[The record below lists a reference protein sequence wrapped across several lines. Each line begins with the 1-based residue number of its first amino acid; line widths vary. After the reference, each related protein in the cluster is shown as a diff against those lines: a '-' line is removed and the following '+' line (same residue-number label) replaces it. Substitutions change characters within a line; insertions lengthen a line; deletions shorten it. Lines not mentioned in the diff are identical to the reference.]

1 MRTISDAEYLL
12 ITGLFVRLDMSPIS
26 FGLSRQL
33 KVEELADGGMGS
45 VRFIHPE
52 SPDEQRSLG
61 QPVVEGEFQDTDGV
75 VVSMAIN
82 VDKRNQ
88 LYEMD
93 LWKVDFSPLRRYPDP
108 SDVTRLTRSSVT

>member
-12 ITGLFVRLDMSPIS
+12 ITELFVRLEMSPVS

-45 VRFIHPE
+45 IRFIHPE
-52 SPDEQRSLG
+52 SPDEPMSLG
-61 QPVVEGEFQDTDGV
+61 QWVVAGEFQDTDGV
-75 VVSMAIN
+75 IVSLAIN

-88 LYEMD
+88 LYELD
-93 LWKVDFSPLRRYPDP
+93 LWKVDFSPLRRFPDP
-108 SDVTRLTRSSVT
+108 TAVTRLTRSAE